1 MTNNQGHLISGPF
14 LLCINIYIYQIQD
27 ARSKAGMIYMS
38 SEKRRKV
45 YYRRL
50 LKMVGF
56 TRENEPQA
64 RVKKGRIGYKF
75 LSEFKD
81 PTGQPDQKQKEYWGQ
96 N

>member
-1 MTNNQGHLISGPF
+1 
-14 LLCINIYIYQIQD
+14 
-27 ARSKAGMIYMS
+27 MS

-50 LKMVGF
+50 PKREIF
-56 TRENEPQA
+56 ARENEPQA

-81 PTGQPDQKQKEYWGQ
+81 PTGQPDQKQGKYWGQ

>member
-1 MTNNQGHLISGPF
+1 VYKY
-14 LLCINIYIYQIQD
+14 IYIYQIQD
-27 ARSKAGMIYMS
+27 ARFKAGMIYMS

-50 LKMVGF
+50 PKREIF
-56 TRENEPQA
+56 ARENEPQA

-81 PTGQPDQKQKEYWGQ
+81 PTGQPDQKQGKYWGQ